1 MTPAYFLRAKQGDNV
16 SPRGGQQTFDVA
28 TVDKCKVRLTAY
40 LCEPEQR
47 LCCDSNGIETTLRI
61 IDRAN
66 VQNTNN
72 VMGSITSTKPACAD
86 TNLASPRTL
95 TVVGALANRHHGMR
109 YCLPMRM
116 HARSQKLS
124 VTLFV
129 VNAVLSYCQM
139 RTTTATCT

>member
-1 MTPAYFLRAKQGDNV
+1 MYFLLAKQGDNV
-16 SPRGGQQTFDVA
+16 SPRGGQQTFDVG

-47 LCCDSNGIETTLRI
+47 LCCDSNGIETTLRT
-61 IDRAN
+61 IDRGN
-66 VQNTNN
+66 VQNTKN
-72 VMGSITSTKPACAD
+72 VMGSITSKKPACAD
-86 TNLASPRTL
+86 TNPASPRTL
-95 TVVGALANRHHGMR
+95 TVGALANRHHWTR

-129 VNAVLSYCQM
+129 VYAVIG
-139 RTTTATCT
+139 